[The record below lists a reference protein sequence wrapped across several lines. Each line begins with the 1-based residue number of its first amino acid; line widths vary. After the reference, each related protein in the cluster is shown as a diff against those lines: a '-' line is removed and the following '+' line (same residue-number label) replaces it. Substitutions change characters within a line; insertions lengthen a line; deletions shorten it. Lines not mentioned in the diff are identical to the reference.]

1 MPPGSQFG
9 TSSWLDTDSVPG
21 SVAAELAASPV
32 CDLGSLVNGLG
43 GLLSPHPPTDN
54 TTSPPQQPE
63 MDEDEKM
70 GEGGDGAGAGGG
82 SSKQQHV
89 AGSPFDKVIGDKCK
103 DLVSVCKM
111 AV

>member
-1 MPPGSQFG
+1 
-9 TSSWLDTDSVPG
+9 LDTDSVPG
-21 SVAAELAASPV
+21 SIEDELAAS
-32 CDLGSLVNGLG
+32 GLDSPLADEFVK
-43 GLLSPHPPTDN
+43 LLSPYPPTDN